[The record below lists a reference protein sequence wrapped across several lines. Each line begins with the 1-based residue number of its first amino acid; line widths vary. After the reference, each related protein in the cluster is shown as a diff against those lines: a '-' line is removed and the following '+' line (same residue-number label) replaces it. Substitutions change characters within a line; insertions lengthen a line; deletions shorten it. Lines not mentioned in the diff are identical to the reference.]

1 MIKKEY
7 INPEMVV
14 VMIATQMMLATSP
27 DPDTSGG
34 DYNPGDPVLS
44 PGLDDTN
51 MFGF

>member
-1 MIKKEY
+1 MMKKEY
-7 INPEMVV
+7 INPELEVV
-14 VMIATQMMLATSP
+14 EINAPQLLAGSP
-27 DPDTSGG
+27 DTNGG